1 MGKKLDIKQINEIA
15 KEFNMSWQVRKLFGK
30 FLEQEKAS
38 GYSGT
43 LNAKGDFTWEELR
56 QKAEEFLNNFEET

>member
-1 MGKKLDIKQINEIA
+1 MGKKLDIKQINSIA

-38 GYSGT
+38 SYGGT

-56 QKAEEFLNNFEET
+56 QKAEEFLHDFEES